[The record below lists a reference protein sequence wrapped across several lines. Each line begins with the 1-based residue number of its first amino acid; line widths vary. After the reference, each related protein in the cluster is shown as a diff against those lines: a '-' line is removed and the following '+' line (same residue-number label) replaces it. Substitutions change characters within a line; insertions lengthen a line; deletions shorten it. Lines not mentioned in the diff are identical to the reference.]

1 MTASRGSADREVDER
16 FKVLLVAGIALVAA
30 VSGVVAFHNTVS
42 KPSPGPQ
49 GFTFFAAQAAS
60 NRSIVNASGGP
71 WTLVSALAVV
81 TTQPVWPWAFMG
93 DACEAYPGVSIW
105 NSSGIPIWT
114 GSLSS
119 GISPFWSLWYLNA
132 TDYLLAAVALNDT
145 IHLVGPISPT
155 SWCGKALA
163 PTLVNGGSFAVPVDT
178 SVASQLAWNYV
189 GAAFAKSHPELAVY
203 YEIGAQQLAYNGEA
217 PGWAVTYDVC
227 GEPGYAGATLE
238 SQHIPVALMTSVT
251 SSSPPTYSV
260 AESFACSNPTY
271 NFTFLSVGA
280 PTPAPNGTLRSVP
293 FTLPFDALVSWMT
306 SANLTENTT
315 DVAEPVA
322 SLFCSGGQLNLGACD
337 ARGGWYLALA
347 NSNGYWLDVYGDWNG
362 VVGWVIPNVPYD
374 SYNSLVVY
382 VPSSLGSTPLTLSL
396 SSVTAAVQVTGAVGV

>member
-1 MTASRGSADREVDER
+1 MSADREPAPNEVDER
-16 FKVLLVAGIALVAA
+16 FKVILVVGIALAAAIGGVA
-30 VSGVVAFHNTVS
+30 AFHNTVS
-42 KPSPGPQ
+42 KPSLGPL
-49 GFTFFAAQAAS
+49 GFTYFDARAAS
-60 NRSIVNASGGP
+60 NQSVANASGGP
-71 WTLVSALAVV
+71 WALVSALAVV
-81 TTQPVWPWAFMG
+81 ATQPVWPWAFMG

-105 NSSGIPIWT
+105 NSSGIPTWT

-132 TDYLLAAVALNDT
+132 TDYLLAAVALGDT

-155 SWCGKALA
+155 SWCGRALA
-163 PTLVNGGSFAVPVDT
+163 PTLANGGSLTVPVDT

-189 GAAFAKSHPELAVY
+189 GAAFAKSHPEFAVY
-203 YEIGAQQLAYNGEA
+203 YEIGAQQLAYNSEA

-238 SQHIPVALMTSVT
+238 SQRIPVAVMTSVT
-251 SSSPPTYSV
+251 SSSPPTYYV

-293 FTLPFDALVSWMT
+293 FTLPFDALLSWMT
-306 SANLTENTT
+306 SANLTENASGS
-315 DVAEPVA
+315 AEPVA
-322 SLFCSGGQLNLGACD
+322 SLFCSGGQLNPEACN

-347 NSNGYWLDVYGDWNG
+347 NSNGYWLDAYGDWNG
-362 VVGWVIPNVPYD
+362 VVGWAIPNVPYD

-382 VPSSLGSTPLTLSL
+382 VPSSLGSTPLTLSVG
-396 SSVTAAVQVTGAVGV
+396 SVTSAVQVNGTVGV